1 MKNLNEQ
8 LTQGRQMSIPNQ
20 MQHVVITEAG
30 GPEKL
35 AIIATATPEPKS
47 DEVLVKVHAFGINR
61 PDILQRQGLYPMP
74 AGVTPVPGLEVAGEV
89 VAVGENVEKFKVG
102 DQVCGLTNGGGYAEY
117 CVVPE
122 SQTLAIPN
130 GVSYVQAAA
139 IPETFFTVW
148 ANVFQMG
155 RATQGETALIH
166 GGSSGIGTTALMLCR
181 AFGIKTFSTVGSD
194 DKAQAISDLTDA
206 INYKTQD
213 FETYINEKT
222 DNKGVDVIL
231 DMVGAPYLERN
242 LNLLR
247 RDGRLVYIAFLG
259 GAKAKEVKLGQIM
272 MKRLTI
278 TGSTMRARNTAEK
291 AEIAQGLMDNVAP
304 LWAKGECL
312 PMIFKTFKFDQ
323 IVDAHIAMDVGD
335 HIGKIVVEVI

>member
-1 MKNLNEQ
+1 
-8 LTQGRQMSIPNQ
+8 MSQ
-20 MQHVVITEAG
+20 TTMQQVIITELG
-30 GPEKL
+30 GVDKL
-35 AIIATATPEPKS
+35 AYETVTIPEAKA

-74 AGVTPVPGLEVAGEV
+74 PGVTQVPGLEVAGEV
-89 VAVGENVEKFKVG
+89 VAIGAEVTQFKLG
-102 DQVCGLTNGGGYAEY
+102 DKVCSLTNGGGYAEY
-117 CVVPE
+117 CVVPQ
-122 SQTLAIPN
+122 SQTLHIPEN
-130 GVSYVQAAA
+130 VSFVEAAA

-155 RATQGETALIH
+155 KAKAGEVVLVH
-166 GGSSGIGTTALMLCR
+166 GGTSGIGTTALMLCK
-181 AFGIKTFSTVGSD
+181 ALGIKTFATVGSD
-194 DKAQAISDLTDA
+194 EKVQAIANLTDA

-213 FETYINEKT
+213 FEHLINEKT
-222 DNKGVDVIL
+222 DNAGVDVIL
-231 DMVGAPYLERN
+231 DMVGAPYLEKN

-291 AEIAQGLMDNVAP
+291 AEIAQGLQDHVAP

-312 PMIFKTFKFDQ
+312 PMIYQTFEFDQ
-323 IVDAHIAMDVGD
+323 IQAAHACMDTGEHVGKVVV
-335 HIGKIVVEVI
+335 KIL

>member
-1 MKNLNEQ
+1 
-8 LTQGRQMSIPNQ
+8 MSQ
-20 MQHVVITEAG
+20 TTMQQVIITEPG
-30 GPEKL
+30 GVDKL
-35 AIIATATPEPKS
+35 AYETVTIPEAKA

-74 AGVTPVPGLEVAGEV
+74 PGVTQVPGLEVAGEV
-89 VAVGENVEKFKVG
+89 VAVGAEVTQFKLG
-102 DQVCGLTNGGGYAEY
+102 DKVCGLTNGGGYAEY
-117 CVVPE
+117 CVVPQ
-122 SQTLAIPN
+122 SQTLHIPEN
-130 GVSYVQAAA
+130 VSFVEAAA

-155 RATQGETALIH
+155 KAKAGEVVLVH
-166 GGSSGIGTTALMLCR
+166 GGTSGIGTTALMLCK
-181 AFGIKTFSTVGSD
+181 ALGIKTFATVGSD
-194 DKAQAISDLTDA
+194 EKVQAIANLTDA

-213 FETYINEKT
+213 FEHVINEKT
-222 DNKGVDVIL
+222 DNAGVDVIL
-231 DMVGAPYLERN
+231 DMVGAPYLEKN

-291 AEIAQGLMDNVAP
+291 AEIAQGLQDHVAP

-312 PMIFKTFKFDQ
+312 PMIYQTFEFDQ
-323 IVDAHIAMDVGD
+323 IQAAHACMDTGEHVG
-335 HIGKIVVEVI
+335 KVVVTIL

>member
-1 MKNLNEQ
+1 
-8 LTQGRQMSIPNQ
+8 MSQ
-20 MQHVVITEAG
+20 TTMQQVIITEPG
-30 GPEKL
+30 GVDKL
-35 AIIATATPEPKS
+35 AYETVTIPEAKA

-74 AGVTPVPGLEVAGEV
+74 PGVTLVPGLEVAGEV
-89 VAVGENVEKFKVG
+89 VAVGAEVTQFKLG
-102 DQVCGLTNGGGYAEY
+102 DKVCGLTNGGGYAEY
-117 CVVPE
+117 CVVPQ
-122 SQTLAIPN
+122 SQTLHIPEN
-130 GVSYVQAAA
+130 VSFVEAAA

-155 RATQGETALIH
+155 KAKAGEVVLVH
-166 GGSSGIGTTALMLCR
+166 GGTSGIGTTALMLCK
-181 AFGIKTFSTVGSD
+181 ALGIKTFATVGSD
-194 DKAQAISDLTDA
+194 EKVQAIANLTDA

-213 FETYINEKT
+213 FEQVINEKT
-222 DNKGVDVIL
+222 DNAGVDFIL
-231 DMVGAPYLERN
+231 DMVGAPYLEKN

-291 AEIAQGLMDNVAP
+291 AEIAQGLQDHVAP

-312 PMIFKTFKFDQ
+312 PMIYQTFEFDQ
-323 IVDAHIAMDVGD
+323 IQAAHACMDTGEHVGKVVV
-335 HIGKIVVEVI
+335 KIL

>member
-1 MKNLNEQ
+1 
-8 LTQGRQMSIPNQ
+8 MSQ
-20 MQHVVITEAG
+20 ETMQQVIITEPG
-30 GPEKL
+30 GVDKL
-35 AIIATATPEPKS
+35 AYETVTIPEAKA

-74 AGVTPVPGLEVAGEV
+74 PGVTQVPGLEVAGEV
-89 VAVGENVEKFKVG
+89 VAVGAEVNQFKLG
-102 DQVCGLTNGGGYAEY
+102 DKVCGLTNGGGYAEY
-117 CVVPE
+117 CVVPQ
-122 SQTLAIPN
+122 SQTLHIPEN
-130 GVSYVQAAA
+130 VSFVEAAA

-155 RATQGETALIH
+155 KAKAGEVVLVH
-166 GGSSGIGTTALMLCR
+166 GGTSGIGTTALMLCK
-181 AFGIKTFSTVGSD
+181 ALGIKTFATVGSD
-194 DKAQAISDLTDA
+194 EKVQAIANLTDA

-213 FETYINEKT
+213 FEHEIKEKT
-222 DNKGVDVIL
+222 DNAGVDVIL
-231 DMVGAPYLERN
+231 DMVGAPYLEKN

-291 AEIAQGLMDNVAP
+291 AEIAQGLQDHVAP
-304 LWAKGECL
+304 LWAKGQCL
-312 PMIFKTFKFDQ
+312 PMIYQTFEFDQ
-323 IVDAHIAMDVGD
+323 IQAAHACMDTGEHVGKVVV
-335 HIGKIVVEVI
+335 KIL

>member
-1 MKNLNEQ
+1 
-8 LTQGRQMSIPNQ
+8 MSQ
-20 MQHVVITEAG
+20 ATMQQVIITEPG

-35 AIIATATPEPKS
+35 AYEAVAIPIAQV
-47 DEVLVKVHAFGINR
+47 DEVLIKVYAFGINR

-74 AGVTPVPGLEVAGEV
+74 KGVTPVPGLEVAGIVE
-89 VAVGENVEKFKVG
+89 AVGSGVTKFKVG
-102 DQVCGLTNGGGYAEY
+102 DKVCGLTNGGGYAEY

-122 SQTLAIPN
+122 SQTLSIPE
-130 GVSYVQAAA
+130 GVSFTQAAA

-155 RATQGETALIH
+155 QAKASETVLVH
-166 GGSSGIGTTALMLCR
+166 GGSSGIGTTALMLCK
-181 AFGIKTFSTVGSD
+181 ALGIQTFATVGSD
-194 DKAQAISDLTDA
+194 DKIQAIAHLTTG

-213 FETYINEKT
+213 FEQVINEKT
-222 DNKGVDVIL
+222 DNAGVDIIL

-278 TGSTMRARNTAEK
+278 TGSTMRARTTAEK
-291 AEIAQGLMDNVAP
+291 AEIAQGLQQQVAP
-304 LWAKGECL
+304 FWAKGECL
-312 PMIFKTFKFDQ
+312 PMIYKTFNFDQ
-323 IVDAHIAMDVGD
+323 IVDAHIAMDTGE
-335 HIGKIVVEVI
+335 HIGKIVVNVL

>member
-1 MKNLNEQ
+1 
-8 LTQGRQMSIPNQ
+8 MSQ
-20 MQHVVITEAG
+20 TTMQQVIITEPG
-30 GPEKL
+30 GVDKL
-35 AIIATATPEPKS
+35 AYETVTIPEAKA

-74 AGVTPVPGLEVAGEV
+74 PGVTQVPGLEVAGEV
-89 VAVGENVEKFKVG
+89 VAVGAEVTQFKLG
-102 DQVCGLTNGGGYAEY
+102 DKVCGLTNGGGYAEY
-117 CVVPE
+117 CVVPQ
-122 SQTLAIPN
+122 SQTLHIPEN
-130 GVSYVQAAA
+130 VSFVEAAA

-155 RATQGETALIH
+155 KAKAGEVVLVH
-166 GGSSGIGTTALMLCR
+166 GGTSGIGTTALMLCK
-181 AFGIKTFSTVGSD
+181 ALGIKTFATVGSD
-194 DKAQAISDLTDA
+194 EKVQAIANLTDA

-213 FETYINEKT
+213 FEHVIIEKT
-222 DNKGVDVIL
+222 DNAGVDVIL
-231 DMVGAPYLERN
+231 DMVGAPYLEKN

-291 AEIAQGLMDNVAP
+291 AEIAQGLQDHVAP

-312 PMIFKTFKFDQ
+312 PMIYQTFEFDQ
-323 IVDAHIAMDVGD
+323 IQAAHACMDTGEHVGKVVV
-335 HIGKIVVEVI
+335 KIL

>member
-1 MKNLNEQ
+1 M
-8 LTQGRQMSIPNQ
+8 TQQQ
-20 MQHVVITEAG
+20 MQQVIITEVG

-35 AIIATATPEPKS
+35 AYETVAIPTTKA

-74 AGVTPVPGLEVAGEV
+74 KGVTPVPGLEVAGIVES
-89 VAVGENVEKFKVG
+89 VGSDVTKFKVG
-102 DQVCGLTNGGGYAEY
+102 DKVCGLTNGGGYAEY

-122 SQTLAIPN
+122 SQTLTIPE
-130 GVSYVQAAA
+130 GVSFVQAAA

-155 RATQGETALIH
+155 QAQAGETVLVH
-166 GGSSGIGTTALMLCR
+166 GGTSGIGTTALMLCKSL
-181 AFGIKTFSTVGSD
+181 GIKTFATAGSD
-194 DKAQAISDLTDA
+194 DKVQAIAHLTIG

-213 FETYINEKT
+213 FEQVIKEKT
-222 DNKGVDVIL
+222 DNAGVDIIL

-259 GAKAKEVKLGQIM
+259 GAKAKEVNLGQIM

-278 TGSTMRARNTAEK
+278 TGSTMRARTTAEK
-291 AEIAQGLMDNVAP
+291 AEIAQGLQQHVASF
-304 LWAKGECL
+304 WAKGECL
-312 PMIFKTFKFDQ
+312 PMIYKTFNFNQ
-323 IVDAHIAMDVGD
+323 IVDAHTAMDTGEHV
-335 HIGKIVVEVI
+335 GKIVVIVI

>member
-1 MKNLNEQ
+1 
-8 LTQGRQMSIPNQ
+8 MSQ
-20 MQHVVITEAG
+20 ETMQQVIITEPG
-30 GPEKL
+30 GVDKL
-35 AIIATATPEPKS
+35 AYETVAVPAAKA

-74 AGVTPVPGLEVAGEV
+74 KGVTPVPGLEVAGEV
-89 VAVGENVEKFKVG
+89 VAVGEDVTLFKAG
-102 DQVCGLTNGGGYAEY
+102 DKVCGLTNGGGYAEY

-122 SQTLAIPN
+122 SQTISIPEN
-130 GVSYVQAAA
+130 VSFAQAAA

-148 ANVFQMG
+148 ANVFEM
-155 RATQGETALIH
+155 AHAKAGETVLVH
-166 GGSSGIGTTALMLCR
+166 GGASGIGTTALMLCKSL
-181 AFGIKTFSTVGSD
+181 GLKTFATVGSD
-194 DKAQAISDLTDA
+194 EKAAAISDLTTA

-213 FETYINEKT
+213 FEHVINEAT
-222 DNKGVDVIL
+222 GDDGVDVVL
-231 DMVGAPYLERN
+231 DMVGAPYLEKN

-278 TGSTMRARNTAEK
+278 TGSTMRARSTAEK
-291 AEIAQGLMDNVAP
+291 AEIAQGLQAHVVP

-312 PMIFKTFKFDQ
+312 PMIYKTFKFDQ
-323 IVDAHIAMDVGD
+323 IQDAHASMDTGEHVG
-335 HIGKIVVEVI
+335 KVVVTIL

>member
-1 MKNLNEQ
+1 
-8 LTQGRQMSIPNQ
+8 MSQ
-20 MQHVVITEAG
+20 TTMQQVIITEPG
-30 GPEKL
+30 GVDKL
-35 AIIATATPEPKS
+35 AYETVTIPEVKA

-74 AGVTPVPGLEVAGEV
+74 PGVTQVPGLEVAGEV
-89 VAVGENVEKFKVG
+89 VAVGAEVTQFKLG
-102 DQVCGLTNGGGYAEY
+102 DKVCGLTNGGGYAEY
-117 CVVPE
+117 CVVPQ
-122 SQTLAIPN
+122 SQTLHIPEN
-130 GVSYVQAAA
+130 VSFVEAAV

-155 RATQGETALIH
+155 KAKAGEVVLVH
-166 GGSSGIGTTALMLCR
+166 GGTSGIGTTALMLCK
-181 AFGIKTFSTVGSD
+181 ALGIKTFATVGSD
-194 DKAQAISDLTDA
+194 EKVQAIANLTDA

-213 FETYINEKT
+213 FEHVINEKT
-222 DNKGVDVIL
+222 DNAGVDVIL
-231 DMVGAPYLERN
+231 DMVGAPYLEKN

-291 AEIAQGLMDNVAP
+291 AEIAQGLQDHVVP
-304 LWAKGECL
+304 LWAKGQCL
-312 PMIFKTFKFDQ
+312 PMIYQTFEFDQ
-323 IVDAHIAMDVGD
+323 IQAAHACMDTGEHVGKVVV
-335 HIGKIVVEVI
+335 KIL

>member
-1 MKNLNEQ
+1 
-8 LTQGRQMSIPNQ
+8 MSQAQ
-20 MQHVVITEAG
+20 MQQVIISEVG

-35 AIIATATPEPKS
+35 AYETVTIPTAQAE
-47 DEVLVKVHAFGINR
+47 EVLVKVHAFGINR

-74 AGVTPVPGLEVAGEV
+74 KDVTPVPGLEVAGEI
-89 VAVGENVEKFKVG
+89 VAVGTAVTQFKVG
-102 DQVCGLTNGGGYAEY
+102 DKVCGLTNGGGYAEY
-117 CVVPE
+117 CVVPA
-122 SQTLAIPN
+122 SQTLVIPE
-130 GVSYVQAAA
+130 GVSFTQAAA

-155 RATQGETALIH
+155 QAKAGETVLVH
-166 GGSSGIGTTALMLCR
+166 GGSSGIGTTALMLCK
-181 AFGIKTFSTVGSD
+181 ALGIQTFATVGSD
-194 DKAQAISDLTDA
+194 DKIQAIAHLTTG

-213 FETYINEKT
+213 FEQVINEKT
-222 DNKGVDVIL
+222 ENAGVDIIL

-278 TGSTMRARNTAEK
+278 TGSTMRARTTAEK
-291 AEIAQGLMDNVAP
+291 AEIAQGLQQQVAP
-304 LWAKGECL
+304 FWAKGECL
-312 PMIFKTFKFDQ
+312 PMIYKTFNFDQ
-323 IVDAHIAMDVGD
+323 IVDAHIAMDTGE
-335 HIGKIVVEVI
+335 HIGKIVVNVL

>member
-1 MKNLNEQ
+1 
-8 LTQGRQMSIPNQ
+8 MSQ
-20 MQHVVITEAG
+20 TTMQQVIITEPG
-30 GPEKL
+30 GVDKL
-35 AIIATATPEPKS
+35 AYETVTIPKAKA

-74 AGVTPVPGLEVAGEV
+74 PGVTQVPGLEVAGEV
-89 VAVGENVEKFKVG
+89 VAVGAEVTQFKLG
-102 DQVCGLTNGGGYAEY
+102 DKVCGLTNGGGYAEY
-117 CVVPE
+117 CVVPQ
-122 SQTLAIPN
+122 SQTLHIPEN
-130 GVSYVQAAA
+130 VSFVEAAA

-155 RATQGETALIH
+155 KAKAGEVVLIH
-166 GGSSGIGTTALMLCR
+166 GGTSGIGTTALMLCK
-181 AFGIKTFSTVGSD
+181 ALGIKTFATVGSD
-194 DKAQAISDLTDA
+194 EKVQAIANLTDA

-213 FETYINEKT
+213 FEHVINEKT
-222 DNKGVDVIL
+222 DNAGVDVIL
-231 DMVGAPYLERN
+231 DMVGAPYLEKN

-291 AEIAQGLMDNVAP
+291 AEIAQGLQDHVAP
-304 LWAKGECL
+304 LWAKVECL
-312 PMIFKTFKFDQ
+312 PMIYQTFEFDQ
-323 IVDAHIAMDVGD
+323 IQAAHACMDTGEHV
-335 HIGKIVVEVI
+335 GKIVVKIL

>member
-1 MKNLNEQ
+1 
-8 LTQGRQMSIPNQ
+8 MSQ
-20 MQHVVITEAG
+20 EMQHVIITEAG

-35 AIIATATPEPKS
+35 AYETVTIPTAQA
-47 DEVLVKVHAFGINR
+47 DEILVKVHAFGINR

-74 AGVTPVPGLEVAGEV
+74 KGVTPVPGLEVAGEI
-89 VAVGENVEKFKVG
+89 VAVGANVTQFKVG
-102 DQVCGLTNGGGYAEY
+102 DKVCGLTNGGGYAEY

-122 SQTLAIPN
+122 SQTLNIPEN
-130 GVSYVQAAA
+130 VSFTQAAA

-155 RATQGETALIH
+155 KAQAGETVLVH
-166 GGSSGIGTTALMLCR
+166 GGTSGIGTTALMLCK
-181 AFGIKTFSTVGSD
+181 ALGIKTFATVGTD
-194 DKAQAISDLTDA
+194 EKVVAISQLTTA

-213 FETYINEKT
+213 FEQVINEKT
-222 DNKGVDVIL
+222 DNGGVDVIL

-259 GAKAKEVKLGQIM
+259 GAKAKDVKLGQIM

-278 TGSTMRARNTAEK
+278 TGSTMRARTTAEK
-291 AEIAQGLMDNVAP
+291 AEIAQGLKDTVAP
-304 LWAKGECL
+304 IWAKGECL
-312 PMIFKTFKFDQ
+312 PMIYKTFKFDQ
-323 IVDAHIAMDVGD
+323 IQDAHACMDTGEHVG
-335 HIGKIVVEVI
+335 KVVVEIM

>member
-1 MKNLNEQ
+1 
-8 LTQGRQMSIPNQ
+8 MSQAQ
-20 MQHVVITEAG
+20 MQQIIISEVG

-35 AIIATATPEPKS
+35 AYETVTIPTAQAE
-47 DEVLVKVHAFGINR
+47 EVLVKVHAFGINR

-74 AGVTPVPGLEVAGEV
+74 KDVTPVPGLEVAGEI
-89 VAVGENVEKFKVG
+89 VAVGTAVTQFKVG
-102 DQVCGLTNGGGYAEY
+102 DKVCGLTNGGGYAEY
-117 CVVPE
+117 CVVPA
-122 SQTLAIPN
+122 SQTLVIPE
-130 GVSYVQAAA
+130 GVSFTQAAA

-155 RATQGETALIH
+155 QAKAGETVLVH
-166 GGSSGIGTTALMLCR
+166 GGSSGIGTTALMLCK
-181 AFGIKTFSTVGSD
+181 ALGIKTFATVGSD
-194 DKAQAISDLTDA
+194 DKIQAIAHLTTG

-213 FETYINEKT
+213 FEQVINEKT
-222 DNKGVDVIL
+222 DNAGVDIIL

-278 TGSTMRARNTAEK
+278 TGSTMRARTTAEK
-291 AEIAQGLMDNVAP
+291 AEIAQGLQQQVAP
-304 LWAKGECL
+304 FWAKGECL
-312 PMIFKTFKFDQ
+312 PMIYKTFNFDQ
-323 IVDAHIAMDVGD
+323 IVDAHIAMDTGE
-335 HIGKIVVEVI
+335 HIGKIVVNVL

>member
-1 MKNLNEQ
+1 
-8 LTQGRQMSIPNQ
+8 MSQ
-20 MQHVVITEAG
+20 TTMQQVIITEPG
-30 GPEKL
+30 GVDKL
-35 AIIATATPEPKS
+35 AYETVTIPKAKA

-74 AGVTPVPGLEVAGEV
+74 PGVTQVPGLEVAGEV
-89 VAVGENVEKFKVG
+89 VAVGAEVTQFKLG
-102 DQVCGLTNGGGYAEY
+102 DKVCGLTNGGGYAEY
-117 CVVPE
+117 CVVPQ
-122 SQTLAIPN
+122 SQTLHIPEN
-130 GVSYVQAAA
+130 VSFVEAAA

-155 RATQGETALIH
+155 KAKAGEVVLIH
-166 GGSSGIGTTALMLCR
+166 GGTSGIGTTALMLCK
-181 AFGIKTFSTVGSD
+181 ALGIKTFATVGSD
-194 DKAQAISDLTDA
+194 EKVQAIANLTDA

-213 FETYINEKT
+213 FEHLINEKT
-222 DNKGVDVIL
+222 DNAGVDVIL
-231 DMVGAPYLERN
+231 DMVGAPYLEKN

-291 AEIAQGLMDNVAP
+291 AEIAQGLQDHVAP

-312 PMIFKTFKFDQ
+312 PMIYQTFDFDQ
-323 IVDAHIAMDVGD
+323 IQAAHACMDTGEHVGKVVV
-335 HIGKIVVEVI
+335 KIL

>member
-1 MKNLNEQ
+1 
-8 LTQGRQMSIPNQ
+8 MSQAN
-20 MQHVVITEAG
+20 MQQVIITEPG
-30 GPEKL
+30 GVDKL
-35 AIIATATPEPKS
+35 AYETVVVPTAQA

-74 AGVTPVPGLEVAGEV
+74 KGVTPVPGLEVAGIVES
-89 VAVGENVEKFKVG
+89 VGSDVTKFKVG
-102 DQVCGLTNGGGYAEY
+102 DKVCGLTNGGGYAEY

-122 SQTLAIPN
+122 SQTLTIPE
-130 GVSYVQAAA
+130 GVSFTQAAA

-155 RATQGETALIH
+155 KAKAGETVLVH
-166 GGSSGIGTTALMLCR
+166 GGASGIGTTALMLCKSL
-181 AFGIKTFSTVGSD
+181 GIKTFATVGTD
-194 DKAQAISDLTDA
+194 EKVAAISDLTTA

-213 FETYINEKT
+213 FEQVINEQT
-222 DNKGVDVIL
+222 DNGGVDVIL

-259 GAKAKEVKLGQIM
+259 GRKAKEINLGHIM

-278 TGSTMRARNTAEK
+278 TGSTMRARSTAEK
-291 AEIAQGLMDNVAP
+291 AEIAQGLQETVAP

-312 PMIFKTFKFDQ
+312 PMIYKTFKFNQ
-323 IVDAHIAMDVGD
+323 IQEAHAAMDTGEHV
-335 HIGKIVVEVI
+335 GKIVVEII

>member
-1 MKNLNEQ
+1 ML
-8 LTQGRQMSIPNQ
+8 NQ
-20 MQHVVITEAG
+20 MIATSMQQVIITEPG
-30 GPEKL
+30 DVEKL
-35 AIIATATPEPKS
+35 AYETVSIPEVNA

-74 AGVTPVPGLEVAGEV
+74 KGVTPVPGLEVAGEI
-89 VAVGENVEKFKVG
+89 VAVGDTVTQFKVG

-122 SQTLAIPN
+122 SQTLTIPQ
-130 GVSYVQAAA
+130 GVSFVQAAA

-155 RATQGETALIH
+155 KAKAGETLLVH
-166 GGSSGIGTTALMLCR
+166 GGTSGIGTTALML
-181 AFGIKTFSTVGSD
+181 AKSLGLKSFATVGSNE
-194 DKAQAISDLTDA
+194 KVEAISHLTDA
-206 INYKTQD
+206 INYKTQN
-213 FETYINEKT
+213 FEQVINEKT
-222 DNKGVDVIL
+222 ENGGVDIIL
-231 DMVGAPYLERN
+231 DMVGAPYLEQN

-259 GAKAKEVKLGQIM
+259 GAKAKDVKLGQIM

-278 TGSTMRARNTAEK
+278 TGSTMRARTTAEK
-291 AEIAQGLMDNVAP
+291 AEIAQGLQTQVAP

-312 PMIFKTFKFDQ
+312 PMIYQTFKFDQ
-323 IVDAHIAMDVGD
+323 IQAAHACMDTGE
-335 HIGKIVVEVI
+335 HIGKVVVEVL

>member
-1 MKNLNEQ
+1 MAQN
-8 LTQGRQMSIPNQ
+8 T
-20 MQHVVITEAG
+20 MQQVIITEPG
-30 GPEKL
+30 GIEKL
-35 AIIATATPEPKS
+35 AYETVTVPNAQA
-47 DEVLVKVHAFGINR
+47 DDVLVKVHAFGINR

-74 AGVTPVPGLEVAGEV
+74 KGVTPVPGLEVAGEV
-89 VAVGENVEKFKVG
+89 VAVGENVTQFKVG

-117 CVVPE
+117 CIVPE
-122 SQTLAIPN
+122 SQTITIPQ
-130 GVSYVQAAA
+130 GVSFVQAAA

-155 RATQGETALIH
+155 KAKAGEMVLVH
-166 GGSSGIGTTALMLCR
+166 GGASGIGTTALMLCKSL
-181 AFGIKTFSTVGSD
+181 GLKTFATVGSD
-194 DKAQAISDLTDA
+194 EKVQAIADLTTA

-213 FETYINEKT
+213 FEQVINEKT
-222 DNKGVDVIL
+222 DNAGVDIIL
-231 DMVGAPYLERN
+231 DMVGAPYLEKN

-278 TGSTMRARNTAEK
+278 TGSTMRARNAAEK
-291 AEIAQGLMDNVAP
+291 AEIAQGLMEHVAP

-312 PMIFKTFKFDQ
+312 PMIYQTFKFDQ
-323 IVDAHIAMDVGD
+323 IQDAHAIMDTGEHVG
-335 HIGKIVVEVI
+335 KVVVEVF

>member
-1 MKNLNEQ
+1 
-8 LTQGRQMSIPNQ
+8 MSQ
-20 MQHVVITEAG
+20 EMQHVIITEAG

-35 AIIATATPEPKS
+35 AYETVTIPTAQA
-47 DEVLVKVHAFGINR
+47 DEILVKVHAFGINR

-74 AGVTPVPGLEVAGEV
+74 KGVTPVLGLEVAGEI
-89 VAVGENVEKFKVG
+89 VAVGANVTQFKVG
-102 DQVCGLTNGGGYAEY
+102 DKVCGLTNGGGYAEY

-122 SQTLAIPN
+122 SQTLNIPEN
-130 GVSYVQAAA
+130 VSFIQAAA

-155 RATQGETALIH
+155 KAQAGETVLVH
-166 GGSSGIGTTALMLCR
+166 GGTSGIGTTALMLCK
-181 AFGIKTFSTVGSD
+181 ALGIKTFATVGTD
-194 DKAQAISDLTDA
+194 EKVAAIADLTTA

-213 FETYINEKT
+213 FEQVINEKT
-222 DNKGVDVIL
+222 DNGGVDVIL

-247 RDGRLVYIAFLG
+247 RDGRLVYIAFLA
-259 GAKAKEVKLGQIM
+259 GAKAKDVKLGQIM

-278 TGSTMRARNTAEK
+278 TGSTMRARTTAEK
-291 AEIAQGLMDNVAP
+291 AEIAQGLKDTVEP

-312 PMIFKTFKFDQ
+312 PMIYKTFKFDQ
-323 IVDAHIAMDVGD
+323 IQDAHACMDTGEHVG
-335 HIGKIVVEVI
+335 KVVVEIM

>member
-1 MKNLNEQ
+1 
-8 LTQGRQMSIPNQ
+8 MSQ
-20 MQHVVITEAG
+20 TTMQQVIITEPG
-30 GPEKL
+30 GVDKL
-35 AIIATATPEPKS
+35 AYETVTIPEAKA

-74 AGVTPVPGLEVAGEV
+74 PGVTQVPGLEVAGEV
-89 VAVGENVEKFKVG
+89 VAIGAEVTQFKLG
-102 DQVCGLTNGGGYAEY
+102 DKVCGLTNGGGYAEY
-117 CVVPE
+117 CVVPQ
-122 SQTLAIPN
+122 SQTLHIPEN
-130 GVSYVQAAA
+130 VSFVEAAA

-155 RATQGETALIH
+155 KAKAGEVVLVH
-166 GGSSGIGTTALMLCR
+166 GGTSGIGTTALMLCK
-181 AFGIKTFSTVGSD
+181 ALGIKTFATVGSD
-194 DKAQAISDLTDA
+194 EKVQAIANLTDA

-213 FETYINEKT
+213 FEHVINEKT
-222 DNKGVDVIL
+222 DNAGVDVIL
-231 DMVGAPYLERN
+231 DMVGAPYLEKN

-291 AEIAQGLMDNVAP
+291 AEIAQGLQDHVVP
-304 LWAKGECL
+304 LWAKGQCL
-312 PMIFKTFKFDQ
+312 PMIYQTFEFDQ
-323 IVDAHIAMDVGD
+323 IQAAHACMDTGEHVGKVVV
-335 HIGKIVVEVI
+335 KIL

>member
-1 MKNLNEQ
+1 
-8 LTQGRQMSIPNQ
+8 MSQ
-20 MQHVVITEAG
+20 TTMQQVIITEPG
-30 GPEKL
+30 GVDKL
-35 AIIATATPEPKS
+35 AYETVTIPEVKA

-74 AGVTPVPGLEVAGEV
+74 PGVTQVPGLEVAGEV
-89 VAVGENVEKFKVG
+89 VAVGAEVTQFKLG
-102 DQVCGLTNGGGYAEY
+102 DKVCGLTNGGGYAEY
-117 CVVPE
+117 CVVPQ
-122 SQTLAIPN
+122 SQTLHIPEN
-130 GVSYVQAAA
+130 VSFVEAAA

-155 RATQGETALIH
+155 KAKAGEVVLIH
-166 GGSSGIGTTALMLCR
+166 GGTSGIGTTALMLCK
-181 AFGIKTFSTVGSD
+181 ALGIKTFATVGSD
-194 DKAQAISDLTDA
+194 EKIQAIANLTDA

-213 FETYINEKT
+213 FEHVINEKT
-222 DNKGVDVIL
+222 ENAGVDVIL
-231 DMVGAPYLERN
+231 DMVGAPYLEKN

-291 AEIAQGLMDNVAP
+291 AEIAQGLQDHVAP
-304 LWAKGECL
+304 LWAKGQCL
-312 PMIFKTFKFDQ
+312 PMIYQTFEFDQ
-323 IVDAHIAMDVGD
+323 IQAAHACMDTGEHVGKVVV
-335 HIGKIVVEVI
+335 KIL

>member
-1 MKNLNEQ
+1 M
-8 LTQGRQMSIPNQ
+8 TQNT
-20 MQHVVITEAG
+20 MQQVIITEPG
-30 GPEKL
+30 GVDKL
-35 AIIATATPEPKS
+35 AYETVEIPTAKS
-47 DEVLVKVHAFGINR
+47 DEVLVKVHAFGLNR

-74 AGVTPVPGLEVAGEV
+74 KGVTPVPGLEVAGEV
-89 VAVGENVEKFKVG
+89 IAVGENVAAFKVG
-102 DQVCGLTNGGGYAEY
+102 DKVCGLTNGGGYAEY
-117 CVVPE
+117 CLVPE
-122 SQTLAIPN
+122 SQTLSIPE

-155 RATQGETALIH
+155 RAKAGETLLVH
-166 GGSSGIGTTALMLCR
+166 GGSSGIGTTALMLAR
-181 AFGIKTFSTVGSD
+181 AFGLKTFATVGSD
-194 DKAQAISDLTDA
+194 EKVQAISHLTTA

-213 FETYINEKT
+213 FEQVINTAT
-222 DNKGVDVIL
+222 DNAGVDVIL
-231 DMVGAPYLERN
+231 DIVGAPYLAQN

-291 AEIAQGLMDNVAP
+291 AEIARGLQELVWPLLAQGQ
-304 LWAKGECL
+304 CL
-312 PMIFKTFKFDQ
+312 PMIYKTFKFDQ
-323 IVDAHIAMDVGD
+323 IQAAHAEMDTGE
-335 HIGKIVVEVI
+335 HIGKIVVEVL

>member
-1 MKNLNEQ
+1 
-8 LTQGRQMSIPNQ
+8 MSQ
-20 MQHVVITEAG
+20 TTMQQVIITEPG
-30 GPEKL
+30 GVDKL
-35 AIIATATPEPKS
+35 AYETVTIPEAKA

-74 AGVTPVPGLEVAGEV
+74 PGVTQVPGLEVAGEV
-89 VAVGENVEKFKVG
+89 VAIGAEVTQFKLG
-102 DQVCGLTNGGGYAEY
+102 DKVCGLTNGGGYAEY
-117 CVVPE
+117 CVVPQ
-122 SQTLAIPN
+122 SQTLHIPEN
-130 GVSYVQAAA
+130 VSFVEAAA

-155 RATQGETALIH
+155 KAKAGEVVLVH
-166 GGSSGIGTTALMLCR
+166 GGTSGIGTTALMLCK
-181 AFGIKTFSTVGSD
+181 ALGIKTFATVGSD
-194 DKAQAISDLTDA
+194 EKVQAIANLTDA

-213 FETYINEKT
+213 FEHLINEKT
-222 DNKGVDVIL
+222 DNAGVDVIL
-231 DMVGAPYLERN
+231 DMVGAPYLEKN

-291 AEIAQGLMDNVAP
+291 AEIAQGLQDHVAP
-304 LWAKGECL
+304 LWAKGDCL
-312 PMIFKTFKFDQ
+312 PMIYQTFEFDQ
-323 IVDAHIAMDVGD
+323 IQAAHACMDTGEHVGKVVV
-335 HIGKIVVEVI
+335 KIL

>member
-1 MKNLNEQ
+1 
-8 LTQGRQMSIPNQ
+8 MSQ
-20 MQHVVITEAG
+20 TTMQQVIITEPG
-30 GPEKL
+30 GVDKL
-35 AIIATATPEPKS
+35 AYETVTIPEAKA

-74 AGVTPVPGLEVAGEV
+74 PGVTQVPGLEVAGEV
-89 VAVGENVEKFKVG
+89 VAVGAEVTQFKLG
-102 DQVCGLTNGGGYAEY
+102 DKVCGLTNGGGYAEY
-117 CVVPE
+117 CVVPQ
-122 SQTLAIPN
+122 SQTLHIPEN
-130 GVSYVQAAA
+130 VSFVEAAA

-155 RATQGETALIH
+155 KAKAGEVVLVH
-166 GGSSGIGTTALMLCR
+166 GGTSGIGTTALMLCK
-181 AFGIKTFSTVGSD
+181 ALDIKTFATVGSD
-194 DKAQAISDLTDA
+194 EKVQATANLTDA

-213 FETYINEKT
+213 FEQVINEKT
-222 DNKGVDVIL
+222 ESGGVDVIL
-231 DMVGAPYLERN
+231 DMVGAPYLEKN

-291 AEIAQGLMDNVAP
+291 AEIAQGLQDHVAP

-312 PMIFKTFKFDQ
+312 PMIYQTFDFDQ
-323 IVDAHIAMDVGD
+323 IQAAHACMDTGEHV
-335 HIGKIVVEVI
+335 GKIVVKIL

>member
-1 MKNLNEQ
+1 
-8 LTQGRQMSIPNQ
+8 MSQ
-20 MQHVVITEAG
+20 ETMQQVIITEPG
-30 GPEKL
+30 GVDKL
-35 AIIATATPEPKS
+35 AYETVTIPEAKA

-74 AGVTPVPGLEVAGEV
+74 PGVTQVPGLEVAGEV
-89 VAVGENVEKFKVG
+89 VAVGAEVTQFKLG
-102 DQVCGLTNGGGYAEY
+102 DKVCGLTNGGGYAEY
-117 CVVPE
+117 CVVPQ
-122 SQTLAIPN
+122 SQTLHIPEN
-130 GVSYVQAAA
+130 VSFVEAAA

-155 RATQGETALIH
+155 KAKAGEVVLVH
-166 GGSSGIGTTALMLCR
+166 GGTSGIGTTALMLCK
-181 AFGIKTFSTVGSD
+181 ALGIKTFATVGSD
-194 DKAQAISDLTDA
+194 EKVQAIANLTDA

-213 FETYINEKT
+213 FEHEIIEKT
-222 DNKGVDVIL
+222 DNAGVDVIL
-231 DMVGAPYLERN
+231 DMVGAPYLEKN

-291 AEIAQGLMDNVAP
+291 AEIAQGLQDHVAP
-304 LWAKGECL
+304 LWAKGDCL
-312 PMIFKTFKFDQ
+312 PMIYQTFEFDQ
-323 IVDAHIAMDVGD
+323 IQAAHACMDTGEHVG
-335 HIGKIVVEVI
+335 KVVVTIL

>member
-1 MKNLNEQ
+1 
-8 LTQGRQMSIPNQ
+8 MSQAQ
-20 MQHVVITEAG
+20 MQQIVISEVG

-35 AIIATATPEPKS
+35 AYETVTIPTAQAE
-47 DEVLVKVHAFGINR
+47 EVLVKVHAFGINR

-74 AGVTPVPGLEVAGEV
+74 KDVTPVPGLEVAGEI
-89 VAVGENVEKFKVG
+89 VAVGTAVTQFKVG
-102 DQVCGLTNGGGYAEY
+102 DKVCGLTNGGGYAEY
-117 CVVPE
+117 CVVPA
-122 SQTLAIPN
+122 SQTLVIPE
-130 GVSYVQAAA
+130 GVSFTQAAA

-155 RATQGETALIH
+155 QAKADETVLVH
-166 GGSSGIGTTALMLCR
+166 GGSSGIGTTALMLCK
-181 AFGIKTFSTVGSD
+181 ALGIQTFATVGSD
-194 DKAQAISDLTDA
+194 DKIQAIAHLTTG

-213 FETYINEKT
+213 FEQVINEKT
-222 DNKGVDVIL
+222 DNAGVDIIL

-278 TGSTMRARNTAEK
+278 TGSTMRARTTAEK
-291 AEIAQGLMDNVAP
+291 AEIAQGLQQQVAP
-304 LWAKGECL
+304 FWAKGECL
-312 PMIFKTFKFDQ
+312 PMIYKTFNFDQ
-323 IVDAHIAMDVGD
+323 IVDAHIAMDTGE
-335 HIGKIVVEVI
+335 HIGKIVVNVL

>member
-1 MKNLNEQ
+1 
-8 LTQGRQMSIPNQ
+8 MSQ
-20 MQHVVITEAG
+20 ATMQHVIITEPG
-30 GPEKL
+30 GVEKL
-35 AIIATATPEPKS
+35 AYEEVDIPQAKS

-74 AGVTPVPGLEVAGEV
+74 KGVTPVPGLEVAGEI
-89 VAVGENVEKFKVG
+89 VAVGSDVTQFQVG
-102 DQVCGLTNGGGYAEY
+102 DKVCGLTNGGGYAEY

-122 SQTLAIPN
+122 SQTIHIPQ
-130 GVSYVQAAA
+130 GVSFVQAAA

-155 RATQGETALIH
+155 NAKAGETVLVH
-166 GGSSGIGTTALMLCR
+166 GGASGIGTTALMLCQSLGLKSF
-181 AFGIKTFSTVGSD
+181 ATVGSD
-194 DKAQAISDLTDA
+194 EKVHAIADLTDA

-213 FETYINEKT
+213 FEQVINEKT
-222 DNKGVDVIL
+222 DNGGVDIIL
-231 DMVGAPYLERN
+231 DMVGAPYLEKN

-291 AEIAQGLMDNVAP
+291 AAIAQGLMENVAP

-312 PMIFKTFKFDQ
+312 PMIYRTFKFDQ
-323 IVDAHIAMDVGD
+323 IQDAHAIMDTGE
-335 HIGKIVVEVI
+335 HIGKVVVEVL

>member
-1 MKNLNEQ
+1 
-8 LTQGRQMSIPNQ
+8 MSQ
-20 MQHVVITEAG
+20 QSMQQVIITEPG
-30 GPEKL
+30 GVEKL
-35 AIIATATPEPKS
+35 AYESVAIPEAKA

-74 AGVTPVPGLEVAGEV
+74 KGVTPVPGLEVAGEV
-89 VAVGENVEKFKVG
+89 VAVGAEVTLFKVG
-102 DQVCGLTNGGGYAEY
+102 DKVCGLTNGGGYAEY

-122 SQTLAIPN
+122 SQTIAIPE
-130 GVSYVQAAA
+130 GVSFTQAAA

-155 RATQGETALIH
+155 KAKAGETVLIH
-166 GGSSGIGTTALMLCR
+166 GGTSGIGTTAIMLCN
-181 AFGIKTFSTVGSD
+181 ALGMKTFATVGSD
-194 DKAQAISDLTDA
+194 EKVAAISDITHA

-213 FETYINEKT
+213 FEQVINEAT
-222 DNKGVDVIL
+222 NEQGVDVIL
-231 DMVGAPYLERN
+231 DIVGAPYLAQN

-291 AEIAQGLMDNVAP
+291 AEIAKGIQENVVP
-304 LWAKGECL
+304 LWSKGECL
-312 PMIFKTFKFDQ
+312 PMIYKTFKFDQ
-323 IVDAHIAMDVGD
+323 IQEAHAAMDTGEHV
-335 HIGKIVVEVI
+335 GKIVVEVI

>member
-1 MKNLNEQ
+1 
-8 LTQGRQMSIPNQ
+8 MSQ
-20 MQHVVITEAG
+20 ASMQQVIITEPG
-30 GPEKL
+30 GVDKL
-35 AIIATATPEPKS
+35 AYESVAIPTAKA

-74 AGVTPVPGLEVAGEV
+74 KGVTPVPGLEVAGEI
-89 VAVGENVEKFKVG
+89 VAVGESVSHFKVG
-102 DQVCGLTNGGGYAEY
+102 DKVCGLTNGGGYAEY

-122 SQTLAIPN
+122 SQTLTIPE
-130 GVSYVQAAA
+130 GVSFVQAAA

-155 RATQGETALIH
+155 QAKAGETVLIH
-166 GGSSGIGTTALMLCR
+166 GGTSGIGTTALMLCKSL
-181 AFGIKTFSTVGSD
+181 GMKTFATVGSD
-194 DKAQAISDLTDA
+194 EKVQAITHLTTA

-213 FETYINEKT
+213 FEQVINEAT
-222 DNKGVDVIL
+222 ENGGVDVIL
-231 DMVGAPYLERN
+231 DIVGAPYLAQN

-259 GAKAKEVKLGQIM
+259 GAKAKDVKLGQIM

-291 AEIAQGLMDNVAP
+291 AEITRGLQEIVWP
-304 LWAKGECL
+304 LLAKGECL
-312 PMIFKTFKFDQ
+312 PMIYKTFAFDQ
-323 IVDAHIAMDVGD
+323 IQDAHACMDTGE
-335 HIGKIVVEVI
+335 HIGKVVVEVI

>member
-1 MKNLNEQ
+1 
-8 LTQGRQMSIPNQ
+8 MSQ
-20 MQHVVITEAG
+20 TTMQQVIITEPG
-30 GPEKL
+30 GVDKL
-35 AIIATATPEPKS
+35 AYDTETIPKAKA

-74 AGVTPVPGLEVAGEV
+74 PGVTQVPGLEVAGEV
-89 VAVGENVEKFKVG
+89 VAVGAEVTQFKLG
-102 DQVCGLTNGGGYAEY
+102 DKVCGLTNGGGYAEY
-117 CVVPE
+117 CVVPQ
-122 SQTLAIPN
+122 SQTLHIPEN
-130 GVSYVQAAA
+130 VSFVEAAA

-155 RATQGETALIH
+155 KAKAGEVVLIH
-166 GGSSGIGTTALMLCR
+166 GGTSGIGTTALMLCK
-181 AFGIKTFSTVGSD
+181 ALGIKTFATVGSD
-194 DKAQAISDLTDA
+194 EKVQAIANLTDA

-213 FETYINEKT
+213 FEHLINEKT
-222 DNKGVDVIL
+222 DNAGVDVIL
-231 DMVGAPYLERN
+231 DMVGAPYLEKN

-291 AEIAQGLMDNVAP
+291 AEIAQGLQDHVAP
-304 LWAKGECL
+304 LWAKGDCL
-312 PMIFKTFKFDQ
+312 PMIYQTFEFDQ
-323 IVDAHIAMDVGD
+323 IQAAHACMDTGEHVG
-335 HIGKIVVEVI
+335 KVVVTIL

>member
-1 MKNLNEQ
+1 
-8 LTQGRQMSIPNQ
+8 MSQ
-20 MQHVVITEAG
+20 TTMQQVIITEPG
-30 GPEKL
+30 GVDKL
-35 AIIATATPEPKS
+35 AYETVTIPEAKA

-74 AGVTPVPGLEVAGEV
+74 PGVTQVPGLEVAGEV
-89 VAVGENVEKFKVG
+89 VAVGAEVTQFKLG
-102 DQVCGLTNGGGYAEY
+102 DKVCGLTNGGGYAEY
-117 CVVPE
+117 CVVPQ
-122 SQTLAIPN
+122 SQTLHIPEN
-130 GVSYVQAAA
+130 VSFVEAAA

-155 RATQGETALIH
+155 KAKAGEVVLVH
-166 GGSSGIGTTALMLCR
+166 GGTSGIGTTALMLCK
-181 AFGIKTFSTVGSD
+181 ALDIKTFATVGSD
-194 DKAQAISDLTDA
+194 EKVQAIANLTDA

-213 FETYINEKT
+213 FEHLINEKT
-222 DNKGVDVIL
+222 DNAGIDVIL
-231 DMVGAPYLERN
+231 DMVGAPYLEKN

-291 AEIAQGLMDNVAP
+291 AEIAQGLQDHVAP

-312 PMIFKTFKFDQ
+312 PMIYQTFEFDQ
-323 IVDAHIAMDVGD
+323 IQAAHACMDTGEHVG
-335 HIGKIVVEVI
+335 

>member
-1 MKNLNEQ
+1 
-8 LTQGRQMSIPNQ
+8 MSQ
-20 MQHVVITEAG
+20 TTMQQVIITEPG
-30 GPEKL
+30 GVDKL
-35 AIIATATPEPKS
+35 AYETVTIPKAKA

-74 AGVTPVPGLEVAGEV
+74 PGVTQVPGLEVAGEV
-89 VAVGENVEKFKVG
+89 VAVGAEVTQFKLG
-102 DQVCGLTNGGGYAEY
+102 DKVCGLTNGGGYAEY
-117 CVVPE
+117 CVVPQ
-122 SQTLAIPN
+122 SQTLHIPEN
-130 GVSYVQAAA
+130 VSFVEAAA

-155 RATQGETALIH
+155 KAKAGEVVLIH
-166 GGSSGIGTTALMLCR
+166 GGTSGIGTTALMLCK
-181 AFGIKTFSTVGSD
+181 ALGIKTFATVGSD
-194 DKAQAISDLTDA
+194 EKVQAIANLTDA

-213 FETYINEKT
+213 FEHLINEKT
-222 DNKGVDVIL
+222 DNAGVDVIL
-231 DMVGAPYLERN
+231 DMVGAPYLEKN

-291 AEIAQGLMDNVAP
+291 AEIAQGLQDHVAP

-312 PMIFKTFKFDQ
+312 PMIYQTFEFDQ
-323 IVDAHIAMDVGD
+323 IQAAHACMDTGEHVGKVVV
-335 HIGKIVVEVI
+335 KIL